1 MTPDVAIPRGL
12 QAVALLVV
20 MAFLVW
26 VLRLVRSQRLTL
38 RDSLVWVITT
48 LVAALFVVFPN
59 LLLAVTRP
67 LGIQVPSNAIL
78 GAAVLYLAVNVLV
91 NTVASSV
98 NAARVRRLSQEC
110 ALLRAELERLRGG
123 SGPEAGP

>member
-48 LVAALFVVFPN
+48 LVATLFVVFPN
-59 LLLAVTRP
+59 LLLAVTGP
-67 LGIQVPSNAIL
+67 LGI
-78 GAAVLYLAVNVLV
+78 
-91 NTVASSV
+91 
-98 NAARVRRLSQEC
+98 
-110 ALLRAELERLRGG
+110 
-123 SGPEAGP
+123 